1 MKTIRCGRAETLL
14 PRIKDSSIERQ
25 REAFAGEQLQ
35 GVVENQGCKMS
46 GGDVIGKH
54 GKWCNLDPANL
65 SKNECSGSGASSGES
80 HTKAED
86 QYGQFIGSNKVG
98 IGGAVTNG

>member
-1 MKTIRCGRAETLL
+1 
-14 PRIKDSSIERQ
+14 
-25 REAFAGEQLQ
+25 
-35 GVVENQGCKMS
+35 MS

-54 GKWCNLDPANL
+54 GQWRNLDPANL
-65 SKNECSGSGASSGES
+65 SKNECSGSRASSGES

-86 QYGQFIGSNKVG
+86 RKGPFIGSSKVG